1 MRGGIRENIYVSLW
15 KKNLSPS
22 MRLSHTAV
30 MFVSYPE
37 EEDFQVGDT

>member
-22 MRLSHTAV
+22 MRLSHTVV